1 MSEELLKL
9 LNEELEKA
17 GKAKDRLKISYEK
30 CKIIG
35 EKTDY
40 NEDELESFET
50 LTSRFAR
57 FSDILIKKIFHLLE
71 RMDLDDVRTIRDSI
85 ILAEKKGLITSYE
98 KFLKIREL
106 RNFTAHEYEDEE
118 LLSAFSE
125 ILTLTPLFDSLERTK
140 NYILKY

>member
-35 EKTDY
+35 EKADY

-71 RMDLDDVRTIRDSI
+71 RIDLDDVRTIRDSI
-85 ILAEKKGLITSYE
+85 ILAEKK
-98 KFLKIREL
+98 
-106 RNFTAHEYEDEE
+106 D
-118 LLSAFSE
+118 
-125 ILTLTPLFDSLERTK
+125 
-140 NYILKY
+140 